1 MRALVSTREARD
13 SFFLIGVVL
22 LTIAPHLARLP
33 LWASALA
40 LGLLGWRAWLAA
52 GSRPLPSRWLLM
64 LVLIG
69 AVIGTK
75 LSHGVVLG
83 RQPGLTLVCLLMAM
97 KLLEMHARRDAFVVF
112 FLGFFLVLAQYLHS
126 QALWVAL
133 WTVVAVWGLLTSLVL
148 SQMPLGQPSLRL
160 ASREAARSTL
170 LGLPLMVL
178 LFLLFPRIG
187 PLWGVPGNTS
197 GTGLSDTVRFGDVAE
212 LAVNENVALRLRP
225 LDGGTLP
232 PPALIY
238 VRGPV
243 LTQFDGQQWRADSL
257 VPDRRELLELQGRP
271 LRYEMLLEPQQLPLL
286 PLLEMAPGQPGESWT
301 PQAGLELRRSLDLSW
316 VARRPITQRL
326 RIEQVAVINT
336 AEVRIGPFDEQPG
349 LQRLRLQ
356 PPQINPR
363 LQAWARQLA
372 ADLPPDGSGAH
383 RLVER
388 LMRHIREQPY
398 RYSLAPGVYGEF
410 SPHAVD
416 EFWFDRRDG
425 FCEHYATAFVLA
437 LRAAGVPARIVTGF
451 QGADALVID
460 GWTTIRNSNAHA
472 WAEYWTPGDG
482 WRRADP
488 TAAVAPERVNRGQL
502 LAPPPGVLRGAVDAI
517 DPTLWRR
524 LRQIAESADLR
535 WRQWVLGYEQ
545 RQQFRLLE
553 SLGFEA
559 PDWETLG
566 RVVASLIAVAAVI
579 GWIWQRWQGRGG
591 SAWSRRLARVH
602 RALQAQGLDLG
613 AHQAPLR
620 WAQALDGRPRAL
632 LLELEAWRYGAGAP
646 ALSRWQEQWRWWR
659 WWRRFRAALRATPR
673 QSAPRSRSLRAP

>member
-1 MRALVSTREARD
+1 MKRLATTREARD

-22 LTIAPHLARLP
+22 LSIAPHLTRLP
-33 LWASALA
+33 LWASGLALA
-40 LGLLGWRAWLAA
+40 LLGWRAWLAA
-52 GSRPLPSRWLLM
+52 GARPLPSRWLLVA
-64 LVLIG
+64 LLIA
-69 AVIGTK
+69 AVAGTK

-126 QALWVAL
+126 QSLWVAL
-133 WTVVAVWGLLTSLVL
+133 WTVAAVWGLLTSLVL

-187 PLWGVPGNTS
+187 PLWGVPGNST
-197 GTGLSDTVRFGDVAE
+197 GTGLSDSIRFGEVAE
-212 LAVNENVALRLRP
+212 LAVDENIAMRLRP
-225 LDGGTLP
+225 LDGGAMP

-243 LTQFDGQQWRADSL
+243 LTQFDGETWKADSY
-257 VPDRRELLELQGRP
+257 VPPRRELLELQGRP
-271 LRYEMLLEPQQLPLL
+271 LRYEMLLEPQRLPLL
-286 PLLEMAPGQPGESWT
+286 PLLETAPGQPGESWS
-301 PQAGLELRRSLDLSW
+301 PQPGLELRRSLDLSW
-316 VARRPITQRL
+316 LARRPISERL
-326 RIEQVAVINT
+326 RIEQVAVINPG
-336 AEVRIGPFDEQPG
+336 EVRIGPFEEQPG

-356 PPQINPR
+356 PAQLNPR

-372 ADLPPDGSGAH
+372 ADLPTDGSGAPL
-383 RLVER
+383 LVQR
-388 LMRHIREQPY
+388 LMQHIREQPY

-410 SPHAVD
+410 TPHAVD

-437 LRAAGVPARIVTGF
+437 LRAAGVPARVVTGF
-451 QGADALVID
+451 QGADSLVID
-460 GWTTIRNSNAHA
+460 GWTTVRNSNAHA
-472 WAEYWTPGDG
+472 WAEYWTPGQG

-488 TAAVAPERVNRGQL
+488 TAAVAPERISRGQL
-502 LAPPPGVLRGAVDAI
+502 LAPPPGVLRGAVDAL

-524 LRQIAESADLR
+524 LRQLAESVDLR

-553 SLGFEA
+553 QLGFET
-559 PDWETLG
+559 PNWETLG
-566 RVVASLIAVAAVI
+566 RLAAALIASAALI
-579 GWIWQRWQGRGG
+579 AWIWQRWQGRG
-591 SAWSRRLARVH
+591 SSRWSRRLARVH
-602 RALQAQGLDLG
+602 RALQAHGLAVG

-620 WAQALDGRPRAL
+620 WAQALDGGPRAL
-632 LLELEAWRYGAGAP
+632 LLELEDWRYGSAAP
-646 ALSRWQEQWRWWR
+646 LTRWQEAWRWAR
-659 WWRRFRAALRATPR
+659 WWRRFRQALRQAQR
-673 QSAPRSRSLRAP
+673 QSAPTQRLSRPR